1 MIVPKATFFNL
12 KEEKKQILID
22 AAKQEFSRN
31 SLYDASIS
39 NILKTAGIPRGSFY
53 QYFDDKEDAFFYLL
67 NEHAKER
74 HENLISNLKK
84 FEGDLFKA
92 ISEIFRSTLE
102 HSEDTGQRDFI
113 RNVLLNMN
121 YKIEN
126 TFSQYLSDDVA
137 NERYDDIYDL
147 VNVEQ
152 LNVSNRK
159 EMFHVMQIISA
170 VTFHNLIHSVSNNL
184 SISDAM
190 KKYETE
196 LGLLKSGLLR
206 SSS

>member
-1 MIVPKATFFNL
+1 MPKATFFNL

-22 AAKQEFSRN
+22 AAKKEFSRV

-53 QYFDDKEDAFFYLL
+53 QYFEDKEDAFFYLL
-67 NEHAKER
+67 NEHARER
-74 HENLISNLKK
+74 HEHLISNLKK

-92 ISEIFRSTLE
+92 ISEIFKSTLE
-102 HSEDTGQRDFI
+102 HSEDKGQRDFI

-126 TFSQYLSDDVA
+126 TFSQYLSEDVA

-147 VNVEQ
+147 VNAEQ
-152 LNVSNRK
+152 LNVSSRK
-159 EMFHVMQIISA
+159 EMFHVMQILTA

-184 SISDAM
+184 SVSVAM

-196 LGLLKSGLLR
+196 LELLQYGLMR
-206 SSS
+206 SSF

>member
-1 MIVPKATFFNL
+1 MPKATFFNL

-22 AAKQEFSRN
+22 AAKKEFSRV

-53 QYFDDKEDAFFYLL
+53 QYFEDKEDAFFYLL

-74 HENLISNLKK
+74 HEHLIANLKK

-126 TFSQYLSDDVA
+126 TFSQYLTEDVK
-137 NERYDDIYDL
+137 NHRYDDIYDL
-147 VNVEQ
+147 VDHRR
-152 LNVSNRK
+152 LNVSSRK
-159 EMFHVMQIISA
+159 EVFHIMQILTA
-170 VTFHNLIHSVSNNL
+170 VTFHNLIHSISNNL
-184 SISDAM
+184 SIPDAM
-190 KKYETE
+190 SKYQTE
-196 LGLLKSGLLR
+196 LGLLQSGLLR
-206 SSS
+206 APS

>member
-1 MIVPKATFFNL
+1 MPKATFFNL

-22 AAKQEFSRN
+22 AAKKEFSRV

-53 QYFDDKEDAFFYLL
+53 QYFEDKEDAFFYLL
-67 NEHAKER
+67 NEHARER
-74 HENLISNLKK
+74 HEHLISNLKK

-92 ISEIFRSTLE
+92 ISEIFKSTLE
-102 HSEDTGQRDFI
+102 HSEDKGQRNFI

-126 TFSQYLSDDVA
+126 TFSQYLSEDVA

-147 VNVEQ
+147 VNAEQ

-159 EMFHVMQIISA
+159 EMFHVMQILTA

-184 SISDAM
+184 SVSAAM
-190 KKYETE
+190 NKYETE
-196 LGLLKSGLLR
+196 LKLLQSGLMR

>member
-1 MIVPKATFFNL
+1 MPKATFFNL
-12 KEEKKQILID
+12 KEEKRQILID
-22 AAKQEFSRN
+22 AAKQEFSRV
-31 SLYDASIS
+31 SLYEASIS

-67 NEHAKER
+67 NEHAQER
-74 HENLISNLKK
+74 HECLISNLKK
-84 FEGDLFKA
+84 FDGNLFKA
-92 ISEIFRSTLE
+92 ISEIFKSTLE
-102 HSEDTGQRDFI
+102 HSEDKGQRDFI

-126 TFSQYLSDDVA
+126 TFSQYLSEDVA

-147 VNVEQ
+147 VNAEQ
-152 LNVSNRK
+152 LNVANRK
-159 EMFHVMQIISA
+159 EMFHVMQILTA

-196 LGLLKSGLLR
+196 LGLLQSGLLR

>member
-1 MIVPKATFFNL
+1 MPKATFYNL
-12 KEEKKQILID
+12 KEEKRQILID
-22 AAKQEFSRN
+22 AAKQEFSRV
-31 SLYDASIS
+31 SLYEASIS

-53 QYFDDKEDAFFYLL
+53 QYFEDKEDAFFYLL

-74 HENLISNLKK
+74 HECLVSNLKK
-84 FEGDLFKA
+84 YEGDLFKA

-102 HSEDTGQRDFI
+102 HSEDKGQRDFI

-126 TFSQYLSDDVA
+126 TFSQYLSEDVT

-147 VNVEQ
+147 VNAEQ
-152 LNVSNRK
+152 LNVASRK
-159 EMFHVMQIISA
+159 EMFHVMQILTA

-184 SISDAM
+184 SVSAAM

-196 LGLLKSGLLR
+196 LKLLQSGLMR

>member
-1 MIVPKATFFNL
+1 M
-12 KEEKKQILID
+12 
-22 AAKQEFSRN
+22 
-31 SLYDASIS
+31 
-39 NILKTAGIPRGSFY
+39 
-53 QYFDDKEDAFFYLL
+53 
-67 NEHAKER
+67 
-74 HENLISNLKK
+74 
-84 FEGDLFKA
+84 FKA
-92 ISEIFRSTLE
+92 ISEIFKSTLE
-102 HSEDTGQRDFI
+102 HSEDKGQRDFI

-126 TFSQYLSDDVA
+126 TFSQYLSEDVA

-147 VNVEQ
+147 VNAEQ
-152 LNVSNRK
+152 LNVANRK
-159 EMFHVMQIISA
+159 EMFHVMQILTA

-196 LGLLKSGLLR
+196 LGLLQSGLLR

>member
-1 MIVPKATFFNL
+1 MPKATFFNL
-12 KEEKKQILID
+12 KEEKRQILID
-22 AAKQEFSRN
+22 AAKQEFSRV
-31 SLYDASIS
+31 SLYEASIS

-53 QYFDDKEDAFFYLL
+53 QYFEDKEDAFFYLL

-74 HENLISNLKK
+74 HEHLISNLKK

-92 ISEIFRSTLE
+92 ISEIFKSTLE
-102 HSEDTGQRDFI
+102 HSEDKGQRDFI

-126 TFSQYLSDDVA
+126 TFSQYLSEDVA

-147 VNVEQ
+147 VNAEQ
-152 LNVSNRK
+152 LNVSSRK
-159 EMFHVMQIISA
+159 EMFHVMQILTA

-184 SISDAM
+184 SVSAAM

-196 LGLLKSGLLR
+196 LNLLQSGLMR